1 MNALID
7 PERLRGERPSFADEV
22 RGQTALPVD
31 MTLAKLM
38 RDVYDYDRNGRQEGV
53 GAWKPMGED
62 ELRQVGIDPTLLKNQ
77 SSGFLAVVYGD
88 GQGRHVLA
96 YSGTDEAKDWLT
108 NFGQGL
114 GFETSQYNQAMA
126 LARQAKIAFGQDMVI
141 TGHSL
146 GGGLAAAAAVATDTP
161 AVTFNA
167 SGVHDKT
174 LERVGLDPDAVKHEA
189 GQGLI
194 RRYAVQ
200 NEILTE
206 LQENKPIIRH
216 LMPDAVG
223 HKIELP
229 DPDPLTFWQKLNPVK
244 SIKHGVEMH
253 YIDSVIEAQ
262 EQVFGKDFE
271 GKGLA
276 NRASGSQ
283 APESRSARMDES
295 SHPAH
300 ALYRQSY
307 GAVQDSAAARGLNGG
322 QTEQLAG
329 ALALEAQRGGLQR
342 IDQVV
347 FGEDGRRAFAVQGT
361 RPESQ
366 QVAHVDVASARDQP
380 LALSSEQSLQLA
392 HRAATAAQPAPQAEA
407 VSAARGR

>member
-1 MNALID
+1 MNARID
-7 PERLRGERPSFADEV
+7 QDRMGGQTQRPSFADEV
-22 RGQTALPVD
+22 RGHAAQPVD

-53 GAWKPMGED
+53 GQWKPLGED
-62 ELRQVGIDPTLLKNQ
+62 ELRSHGIDPTLLRNQ

-126 LARQAKIAFGQDMVI
+126 LARQAKVAFGQDMVI

-167 SGVHDKT
+167 SGVHDRT
-174 LERVGLDPDAVKHEA
+174 LERVGLDPDAVKREA
-189 GQGLI
+189 EQGGMI

-216 LMPDAVG
+216 LMPDAIG

-229 DPDPLTFWQKLNPVK
+229 DPDPLGFWQKLNPVK
-244 SIKHGVEMH
+244 SVKHGVEMH
-253 YIDSVIEAQ
+253 YIDAVIEAQ
-262 EQVFGKDFE
+262 EKVFGKDFE
-271 GKGLA
+271 T
-276 NRASGSQ
+276 RA
-283 APESRSARMDES
+283 ARMDQPA
-295 SHPAH
+295 HPANP
-300 ALYRQSY
+300 LYRQSLDALAPQASTHGLD
-307 GAVQDSAAARGLNGG
+307 GA
-322 QTEQLAG
+322 QTERVAG

-342 IDQVV
+342 VDQVV
-347 FGEDGRRAFAVQGT
+347 FGEDGRRAFAVQG
-361 RPESQ
+361 Q
-366 QVAHVDVASARDQP
+366 QAETQRIAHVDVAAAREQP
-380 LALSSEQSLQLA
+380 LERSSDQAMAL
-392 HRAATAAQPAPQAEA
+392 AAQPQSQAAPAQD
-407 VSAARGR
+407 VQVARGR

>member
-1 MNALID
+1 MNAQID
-7 PERLRGERPSFADEV
+7 PERLSAQGQRPTFADEV
-22 RGQTALPVD
+22 RGQSALPVD
-31 MTLAKLM
+31 VTLAKLM

-53 GAWKPMGED
+53 GAWKPLGED
-62 ELRQVGIDPTLLKNQ
+62 ELRGVGIDPTLLKNQ

-126 LARQAKIAFGQDMVI
+126 LARQAKVAFGQDLVI

-146 GGGLAAAAAVATDTP
+146 GGGLAAAAAVSTDTP

-167 SGVHDKT
+167 AGVHDRT
-174 LERVGLDPDAVKHEA
+174 LERVGLDPDAVKREA
-189 GQGLI
+189 ERGLI
-194 RRYAVQ
+194 RRYAVD

-229 DPDPLTFWQKLNPVK
+229 DPDPLSFWQKLNPVK

-253 YIDSVIEAQ
+253 YIDAVIEAQ
-262 EQVFGKDFE
+262 EKKFGKDFE
-271 GKGLA
+271 QRGM
-276 NRASGSQ
+276 
-283 APESRSARMDES
+283 ARMDQPA
-295 SHPAH
+295 HPANG
-300 ALYRQSY
+300 LYRQSLE
-307 GAVQDSAAARGLNGG
+307 GLQGQAAARGLDGE
-322 QTEQLAG
+322 QTQRLAG
-329 ALALEAQRGGLQR
+329 ALALEAQRGDLQR
-342 IDQVV
+342 VDRVV
-347 FGEDGRRAFAVQGT
+347 FGEDGRRAFAVQGQQA
-361 RPESQ
+361 ESQ
-366 QVAHVDVASARDQP
+366 RVAHVDVAAAREQP
-380 LALSSEQSLQLA
+380 LARSSEQSLQLA
-392 HRAATAAQPAPQAEA
+392 QREPAQAAPAPALEPA
-407 VSAARGR
+407 LAARGR

>member
-7 PERLRGERPSFADEV
+7 PERLHGQRPSFADEV

-88 GQGRHVLA
+88 GQGRHVVA
-96 YSGTDEAKDWLT
+96 YSGTDEPKDWVT

-174 LERVGLDPDAVKHEA
+174 LERIGLDPDAVKHEA

-244 SIKHGVEMH
+244 SIKHGVAMH
-253 YIDSVIEAQ
+253 YIDAVIEAQ

-271 GKGLA
+271 GQGL
-276 NRASGSQ
+276 G
-283 APESRSARMDES
+283 SRSARMNDS
-295 SHPAH
+295 AHPAH
-300 ALYRQSY
+300 PLYRQSY
-307 GAVQDSAAARGLNGG
+307 EALQGSAATRGLNGG

-366 QVAHVDVASARDQP
+366 RVAHVDVATARDQS

-392 HRAATAAQPAPQAEA
+392 HRAATAVQPVPQAEA
-407 VSAARGR
+407 LSAARGR

>member
-1 MNALID
+1 MNAQID
-7 PERLRGERPSFADEV
+7 PDRLRDQGPRPSFADEV
-22 RGQTALPVD
+22 RGQNAQPVD

-62 ELRQVGIDPTLLKNQ
+62 ELRQAGIDPTLLKNQ
-77 SSGFLAVVYGD
+77 SSGFLAVIYGD

-126 LARQAKIAFGQDMVI
+126 LARQAKVAFGQDMVI

-146 GGGLAAAAAVATDTP
+146 GGGLAAAAAVSTDTP
-161 AVTFNA
+161 AITFNA

-174 LERVGLDPDAVKHEA
+174 LERIGLDPDAVKREA

-194 RRYAVQ
+194 RRYAVD

-216 LMPDAVG
+216 LMPDALG

-229 DPDPLTFWQKLNPVK
+229 DPDPQSFWQRLNPVK

-253 YIDSVIEAQ
+253 YIDAVIEAQ
-262 EQVFGKDFE
+262 EKKFGKDFE
-271 GKGLA
+271 
-276 NRASGSQ
+276 NRAEHT
-283 APESRSARMDES
+283 AARMNDPA
-295 SHPAH
+295 HPANP
-300 ALYRQSY
+300 LYRQSY
-307 GAVQDSAAARGLNGG
+307 DGVQGSAVARGLNGG

-347 FGEDGRRAFAVQGT
+347 FGEDGRRAFAVEGQ

-366 QVAHVDVASARDQP
+366 RVAHVDVAVAREQP
-380 LALSSEQSLQLA
+380 LAHSSEQSLQLA
-392 HRAATAAQPAPQAEA
+392 QRNAAQAQPGQGQEPP
-407 VSAARGR
+407 SATRGR

>member
-7 PERLRGERPSFADEV
+7 PERLHGQRPSFADEV
-22 RGQTALPVD
+22 RGQNALPVD

-96 YSGTDEAKDWLT
+96 YSGTDEPKDWLT

-174 LERVGLDPDAVKHEA
+174 LERIGLDPDAVKHEA
-189 GQGLI
+189 GRGLI

-244 SIKHGVEMH
+244 SIKHGVAMH

-262 EQVFGKDFE
+262 EKVFGKDFE
-271 GKGLA
+271 GKGLE
-276 NRASGSQ
+276 NRVSENRGS
-283 APESRSARMDES
+283 ESRSARMNEP
-295 SHPAH
+295 SHPAN

-366 QVAHVDVASARDQP
+366 QVAHVDVAAAREQS

-392 HRAATAAQPAPQAEA
+392 HRAATAAQPAPQVEA
-407 VSAARGR
+407 LSAARGR

>member
-1 MNALID
+1 MNAQID
-7 PERLRGERPSFADEV
+7 PDRLRDQGPRPSFADEV
-22 RGQTALPVD
+22 RGQNAQPVD

-62 ELRQVGIDPTLLKNQ
+62 ELRQAGIDPTLLKNQ
-77 SSGFLAVVYGD
+77 SSGFLAVIYGD

-126 LARQAKIAFGQDMVI
+126 LARQAKVAFGQDMVI

-146 GGGLAAAAAVATDTP
+146 GGGLAAAAAVSTDTP
-161 AVTFNA
+161 AITFNA

-174 LERVGLDPDAVKHEA
+174 LERIGLDPDAVKREA
-189 GQGLI
+189 SQGLI
-194 RRYAVQ
+194 RRYAVD

-216 LMPDAVG
+216 LMPDALG

-229 DPDPLTFWQKLNPVK
+229 DPDPQSFWQRLNPVK

-253 YIDSVIEAQ
+253 YIDAVIEAQ
-262 EQVFGKDFE
+262 EKKFGKDFE
-271 GKGLA
+271 G
-276 NRASGSQ
+276 RAEHT
-283 APESRSARMDES
+283 AARMNDPA
-295 SHPAH
+295 HPANP
-300 ALYRQSY
+300 LYRQSY
-307 GAVQDSAAARGLNGG
+307 DGVQGSAVARGLNGG

-347 FGEDGRRAFAVQGT
+347 FGEDGRRAFAVEGQ

-366 QVAHVDVASARDQP
+366 RVAHVDVAVAREQP
-380 LALSSEQSLQLA
+380 LAHSSEQSLQLA
-392 HRAATAAQPAPQAEA
+392 QRNAAQAQPGQGQEPPGAT
-407 VSAARGR
+407 RGR

>member
-1 MNALID
+1 MNAQID
-7 PERLRGERPSFADEV
+7 PDRVREQGQRPSFADEV

-53 GAWKPMGED
+53 GAWKPMGDD
-62 ELRQVGIDPTLLKNQ
+62 ELRQAGIDPTLLKNQ

-96 YSGTDEAKDWLT
+96 YSGTDEGKDWLT

-126 LARQAKIAFGQDMVI
+126 LARQTKVAFGQDMVI

-206 LQENKPIIRH
+206 LQEHKPLIRH

-229 DPDPLTFWQKLNPVK
+229 DPDPQSFWQKLNPVK
-244 SIKHGVEMH
+244 SIKHGVAMH

-262 EQVFGKDFE
+262 EKVFGKDFE
-271 GKGLA
+271 
-276 NRASGSQ
+276 Q
-283 APESRSARMDES
+283 RSARMNDPA
-295 SHPAH
+295 HPANG
-300 ALYRQSY
+300 LYRQSY
-307 GAVQDSAAARGLNGG
+307 DALQGSAGARGLNGG

-329 ALALEAQRGGLQR
+329 ALALEAQRGGLNR

-347 FGEDGRRAFAVQGT
+347 FGEDGRRAFAVEGQ

-366 QVAHVDVASARDQP
+366 RVAHVDVASGREQP
-380 LALSSEQSLQLA
+380 LAQSSEQSLQLA
-392 HRAATAAQPAPQAEA
+392 QRAAAAAPAQDAQL
-407 VSAARGR
+407 SAARGR

>member
-7 PERLRGERPSFADEV
+7 PERLHGQRPSFADEV

-88 GQGRHVLA
+88 GQGRHVVA
-96 YSGTDEAKDWLT
+96 YSGTDEPKDWVT
-108 NFGQGL
+108 NLGQGL

-174 LERVGLDPDAVKHEA
+174 LERIGLDPGAVKHEA

-244 SIKHGVEMH
+244 SIKHGVAMH
-253 YIDSVIEAQ
+253 YIDAVIEAQ

-271 GKGLA
+271 
-276 NRASGSQ
+276 SQ
-283 APESRSARMDES
+283 GQGSRSTRMNDS
-295 SHPAH
+295 AHPAH
-300 ALYRQSY
+300 RLYCQSY
-307 GAVQDSAAARGLNGG
+307 EALQGSAATRGLNGG

-366 QVAHVDVASARDQP
+366 QVAHVDVATARDQS

-392 HRAATAAQPAPQAEA
+392 HRAATAVQPAPQTEA
-407 VSAARGR
+407 LSAARGR

>member
-1 MNALID
+1 MNAQID
-7 PERLRGERPSFADEV
+7 PDRVRGQAQRPSFADEV
-22 RGQTALPVD
+22 RGQGALPVD

-38 RDVYDYDRNGRQEGV
+38 RDVYDYDRSGSQEGV
-53 GAWKPMGED
+53 GPWKPLGED
-62 ELRQVGIDPTLLKNQ
+62 ELRKVGIDPTLLKNQ

-126 LARQAKIAFGQDMVI
+126 LARQAKVAFGQDMVI

-174 LERVGLDPDAVKHEA
+174 LERVGLDPDAVKREA

-194 RRYAVQ
+194 RRYAVD

-216 LMPDAVG
+216 LMPDALG

-229 DPDPLTFWQKLNPVK
+229 DPDPLSFWQKLNPVK

-262 EQVFGKDFE
+262 EKVFGKDFE
-271 GKGLA
+271 TR
-276 NRASGSQ
+276 N
-283 APESRSARMDES
+283 ARMNDPA
-295 SHPAH
+295 HPANP
-300 ALYRQSY
+300 LYRQSY
-307 GAVQDSAAARGLNGG
+307 DGVQGHAAARGLNGA

-329 ALALEAQRGGLQR
+329 ALALEAQRGGLNR

-347 FGEDGRRAFAVQGT
+347 FGEDGRRAFAVEGQ

-366 QVAHVDVASARDQP
+366 RVAHVDVATGREQP
-380 LALSSEQSLQLA
+380 LAQSSEQSLQLA
-392 HRAATAAQPAPQAEA
+392 QRTAAAAPALEPQL
-407 VSAARGR
+407 SAARGR

>member
-1 MNALID
+1 MNAQID
-7 PERLRGERPSFADEV
+7 PDRLRDQGPRPSFADEV
-22 RGQTALPVD
+22 RGQNAQPVD

-53 GAWKPMGED
+53 GAWKPMGDD
-62 ELRQVGIDPTLLKNQ
+62 ELRRAGIDPTLLKNQ
-77 SSGFLAVVYGD
+77 SSGFLAVIYGD

-126 LARQAKIAFGQDMVI
+126 LARQAKVAFGQDMVI

-146 GGGLAAAAAVATDTP
+146 GGGLAAAAAVSTDTP
-161 AVTFNA
+161 AITFNA

-174 LERVGLDPDAVKHEA
+174 LERIGLDPDAVKREA

-194 RRYAVQ
+194 RRYAVD

-216 LMPDAVG
+216 LMPDALG

-229 DPDPLTFWQKLNPVK
+229 DPDPQSFWQRLNPVK
-244 SIKHGVEMH
+244 SIKHGIEMH
-253 YIDSVIEAQ
+253 YIDAVIEAQ
-262 EQVFGKDFE
+262 EKKFGKDFE
-271 GKGLA
+271 G
-276 NRASGSQ
+276 RA
-283 APESRSARMDES
+283 EHTARMNDPA
-295 SHPAH
+295 HPANS
-300 ALYRQSY
+300 LYRQSY
-307 GAVQDSAAARGLNGG
+307 EGVQGNAVARGLNGG
-322 QTEQLAG
+322 QAEQLAG

-347 FGEDGRRAFAVQGT
+347 FGEDGRRAFAVEGH

-366 QVAHVDVASARDQP
+366 RVAHVEVAVAREQP
-380 LALSSEQSLQLA
+380 LVHSSEQSLQLA
-392 HRAATAAQPAPQAEA
+392 QRTAAQAQPGQGQEPP
-407 VSAARGR
+407 SATRGR

>member
-1 MNALID
+1 MNARID
-7 PERLRGERPSFADEV
+7 PDRLQGQAQRPTFADEV

-38 RDVYDYDRNGRQEGV
+38 RDVYDYDRNGQQEGV
-53 GAWKPMGED
+53 GQWKPLGDD
-62 ELRQVGIDPTLLKNQ
+62 ELRRNGIDPTLLKNQ

-126 LARQAKIAFGQDMVI
+126 LARQAKVAFGQDMVI

-161 AVTFNA
+161 AITFNA
-167 SGVHDKT
+167 AGVHDKT
-174 LERVGLDPDAVKHEA
+174 LERVGLDPDAVKREA
-189 GQGLI
+189 EQGGLI

-229 DPDPLTFWQKLNPVK
+229 DPDPLGFWQKLNPVK
-244 SIKHGVEMH
+244 SVKHGVEMH
-253 YIDSVIEAQ
+253 YIDAVIEAQ
-262 EQVFGKDFE
+262 EKVFGKDFE
-271 GKGLA
+271 T
-276 NRASGSQ
+276 RA
-283 APESRSARMDES
+283 ARMDQPA
-295 SHPAH
+295 HPANP
-300 ALYRQSY
+300 LFRQSFD
-307 GAVQDSAAARGLNGG
+307 ALQPQAPVRGLDGG
-322 QTEQLAG
+322 QTERLAG

-342 IDQVV
+342 VDQVV
-347 FGEDGRRAFAVQGT
+347 FGEDGRRAFAVQG
-361 RPESQ
+361 Q
-366 QVAHVDVASARDQP
+366 QAETQRVAHVDVATAREQP
-380 LALSSEQSLQLA
+380 LAQSSEQSLQHA
-392 HRAATAAQPAPQAEA
+392 QRSQATPQVAAPEVET
-407 VSAARGR
+407 VSAGRGR